1 MANENKIA
9 IISVYDS
16 GVWFSV
22 CLNGVVIDRDTIQG
36 YYWSKTRVIRRNL
49 KNIARR
55 IYEAYLDRHYS
66 EFVEILSDYDKIFYC
81 EDGNVEVLK

>member
-1 MANENKIA
+1 MKIA

-36 YYWSKTRVIRRNL
+36 YYNNKTRVIRRDL
-49 KNIARR
+49 KIIARR
-55 IYEAYLDRHYS
+55 IYEAYYDYNFS
-66 EFVEILSDYDKIFYC
+66 DFVKILSDYDKIYYC
-81 EDGNVEVLK
+81 ENGDVEVLK

>member
-1 MANENKIA
+1 MKIA
-9 IISVYDS
+9 VISVYDS

-22 CLNGVVIDRDTIQG
+22 CLDGVVIDRDTIQG
-36 YYWSKTRVIRRNL
+36 DYWSKTRVIRRNL

-55 IYEAYLDRHYS
+55 IYYGYADHYS
-66 EFVEILSDYDKIFYC
+66 YSDFVKILSDYDKIFYC

>member
-1 MANENKIA
+1 MKIA

-16 GVWFSV
+16 AVWFSV
-22 CLNGVVIDRDTIQG
+22 YLNGVVIDEDTIQG
-36 YYWSKTRVIRRNL
+36 YYDNKTRVIRRNL
-49 KNIARR
+49 KEIARR
-55 IYEAYLDRHYS
+55 LYDAYWDHHSS